1 MKNQTPP
8 ELTSLKRL
16 PLIFGVVS
24 VMVIIVLFSTFYPT
38 EIWVLE
44 DEVVHVNCNK
54 ERVCFQGFKSG
65 GGCLNLKYF
74 TATTRKGYLVKAN
87 ECPAIKAGDIIKF
100 KEVKSR
106 ADSESSFVYFD
117 EGV

>member
-1 MKNQTPP
+1 MKSQRPP
-8 ELTSLKRL
+8 ELTNLKRL

-65 GGCLNLKYF
+65 RGCLNLKYF
-74 TATTRKGYLVKAN
+74 TATTRKGYLVTAKT
-87 ECPAIKAGDIIKF
+87 CPSIQVGETIKF
-100 KEVKSR
+100 KVLQSR
-106 ADSESSFVYFD
+106 ADSEASYIYIK
-117 EGV
+117 